1 MTPGPRFSRET
12 RLLLLT
18 LAASVVLLLVL
29 ARFRFPEEQGV
40 PTLPDRPPAA
50 PLERLA
56 ARATYDELASIVAD
70 LERRIAPALVVLRVE
85 TSGSPRG
92 LSASA
97 PGAGIFSNVAL
108 RWVPGVRV
116 RPDAVLA
123 RIELGGSVVGLVGS
137 EARPELEAYDPL
149 RGVAIIRV
157 PPIADSPPSIWEAG
171 TPGPLNGRYVAV
183 VEGTLGGPTLRP
195 TFLGRADPI
204 VDVRWGG
211 PLLVLGGELQA
222 PTGSLV
228 FSLDARLVGMS
239 VLEEGSLAI
248 VPAAALLE
256 VVDELTN
263 RPPPLVG
270 DLGVEVQPLTPT
282 LAAATDTATG
292 VVVAWVDPDG
302 PAAGRL
308 EFGDV
313 IERVGG
319 QPVNTTRT
327 FGILEARVPPGTEV
341 TVRVVRKGEYVDT
354 AIVAASATPPEDP
367 ELAAR
372 LGLVLRARTGSGAE
386 IVSVEEG
393 TAAARADLAA
403 GDLITSIGDQARPT
417 PAQVRRAYADAS
429 DGTWLLVG
437 IRRDNRH
444 LVVALEKR

>member
-1 MTPGPRFSRET
+1 
-12 RLLLLT
+12 LLT

-85 TSGSPRG
+85 ATGSARDLLTSPS
-92 LSASA
+92 
-97 PGAGIFSNVAL
+97 GAGLFSSSAV

-123 RIELGGSVVGLVGS
+123 RIELGASVMGLVNS
-137 EARPELEAYDPL
+137 AARPELEAYDPL
-149 RGVAIIRV
+149 RGVGIVRV
-157 PPIADSPPSIWEAG
+157 PPISDAPPGIWEAG
-171 TPGPLNGRYVAV
+171 TARPLSGRYVAV

-204 VDVRWGG
+204 VDVRWRG

-270 DLGVEVQPLTPT
+270 DLGVEVQALTPP
-282 LAAATDTATG
+282 LAAATDTTAG

-302 PAAGRL
+302 PAAGLLR
-308 EFGDV
+308 FGDV

-319 QPVNTTRT
+319 QPVNSTRT

-341 TVRVVRKGEYVDT
+341 NLRVVRDGEYVDA
-354 AIVAASATPPEDP
+354 AIVAASATPPENP
-367 ELAAR
+367 EQAKR
-372 LGLVLRARTGSGAE
+372 LGLVLRARAGSGAE
-386 IVSVEEG
+386 VVSIEEG

-403 GDLITSIGDQARPT
+403 GDLITSIGDEDRPT
-417 PAQVRRAYADAS
+417 PAQVRRAYAGAG

-437 IRRDNRH
+437 VQRGDRR
-444 LVVALEKR
+444 LIVALEKR